1 MIFTISPLRSLS
13 IAISIVLFS
22 ILYSRYCFEKSLLS
36 NTSSSIMAGIG
47 VGISSGI
54 FLYFGV
60 SNGDSLISIIV
71 GLISAFVI
79 GLTFFVMNQR
89 LKK

>member
-1 MIFTISPLRSLS
+1 
-13 IAISIVLFS
+13 
-22 ILYSRYCFEKSLLS
+22 
-36 NTSSSIMAGIG
+36 MAGIG